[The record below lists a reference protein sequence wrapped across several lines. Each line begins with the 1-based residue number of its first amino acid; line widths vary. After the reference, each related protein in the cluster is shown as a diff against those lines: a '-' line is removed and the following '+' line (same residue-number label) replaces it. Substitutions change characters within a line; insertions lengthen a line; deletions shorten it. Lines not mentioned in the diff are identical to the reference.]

1 MATTEI
7 PSFNLVPVLDEAAKQ
22 LIKSDVSPY
31 VRLRQF
37 VLGGM
42 SGDAEKFKLLYSNY
56 YGLRFAGLTPQF
68 KETYFRILFAHR
80 PHTED
85 DPYTPILRRLYD
97 IQTFRGT
104 RIVAASFVSKLVA
117 IHDDARPL
125 YDSRVGAFFGIG
137 VPAIKSPAIKSPE
150 FRIAGF
156 VQNLCVIRS
165 RYEVWQKSPEIVEII
180 EMVRHKMPQLADT
193 HPNRICDFL
202 VCHAAPKKVGQ

>member
-1 MATTEI
+1 MATTET
-7 PSFNLVPVLDEAAKQ
+7 PSFSLVPVLDQAARQ

-31 VRLRQF
+31 VKLRQF

-42 SGDAEKFKLLYSNY
+42 SGDAKEFKHRFSNY
-56 YGLRFAGLTPQF
+56 YGLNYAGLTPQF

-85 DPYTPILRRLYD
+85 DPYTPILRCLYD
-97 IQTFRGT
+97 IQTFKRT
-104 RIVAASFVSKLVA
+104 NIVAASFVSKLVA
-117 IHDDARPL
+117 IHDETRPL
-125 YDSRVGAFFGIG
+125 YDSRVEAFFGIG
-137 VPAIKSPAIKSPE
+137 VPVSKLPE

-165 RYEVWQKSPEIVEII
+165 RYEVWQRSPEIARII
-180 EMVRHKMPQLADT
+180 ERARHTMPQLADT

-202 VCHAAPKKVGQ
+202 VWHAAPKKVGQ